1 MVLSRGG
8 GDKFCGKIGRGD
20 GARGTHSRGKEEI
33 VGADERGVVD
43 AGMDTGNDQVGG

>member
-20 GARGTHSRGKEEI
+20 GARGTCSRGRGGKAG
-33 VGADERGVVD
+33 VDERGFRY
-43 AGMDTGNDQVGG
+43 AGI